1 MIYSYVAYGLKIT
14 SEIFL
19 PELLKDNSGKKTVD
33 VTIKR
38 GTLNPPP
45 LEATSSEC
53 YCHIEPEKAYLA
65 WQDGGTFLV
74 RNGGEII
81 IDSMPSIPEQV
92 LRIYLLGAALGLL
105 LHQRGLMTLH
115 ASTVVVNGEALAF
128 VGDRGWGKSTTTG
141 AMMNRGNLTIS
152 DDVTALDLNLQ
163 SSPLVLPGFP
173 QLKLWCDSAVSLG
186 HQLESLP
193 LLHPDF
199 EKRVQRFTTGFA
211 STTVPLKCIYVLSS
225 GSTLEIEPL
234 PSSTALEAIMRNWY
248 CARFG
253 EQMLQVVGTTVHFQR
268 CIDLVNRV
276 KVCALKRPHDLSR
289 LDEIAQA
296 VEKHF
301 THQIQSVAIAG
312 IEK

>member
-1 MIYSYVAYGLKIT
+1 MIYSYIAYGLKIT
-14 SEIFL
+14 SELFL
-19 PELLKDNSGKKTVD
+19 PELLSDNSGKKTVD

-53 YCHIEPEKAYLA
+53 YCHIEPQKAYLS

-74 RNGGEII
+74 QNGGEIV
-81 IDSMPSIPEQV
+81 IDPLPGVAEQV

-105 LHQRGLMTLH
+105 LHQRGIMTLH

-152 DDVTALDLNLQ
+152 DDVTALNLDLQ
-163 SSPLVLPGFP
+163 SSPVVLPGFP
-173 QLKLWCDSAVSLG
+173 QLKLWCDSAISLG

-193 LLHPDF
+193 RLHPDF

-211 STTVPLKCIYVLSS
+211 STAVPLKCIYVLGS
-225 GSTLEIEPL
+225 GSPLEIEPL
-234 PSSTALEAIMRNWY
+234 PSSTALAAIMRNWY

-253 EQMLQVVGTTVHFQR
+253 EQMLQVVGIPAHFQR
-268 CIDLVNRV
+268 CSELVNRV
-276 KVCALKRPHDLSR
+276 KVYTLKRPNDLSR
-289 LDEIAQA
+289 LDEIAKS
-296 VEKHF
+296 VEDHF
-301 THQIQSVAIAG
+301 IFSSSNICS
-312 IEK
+312 EKA